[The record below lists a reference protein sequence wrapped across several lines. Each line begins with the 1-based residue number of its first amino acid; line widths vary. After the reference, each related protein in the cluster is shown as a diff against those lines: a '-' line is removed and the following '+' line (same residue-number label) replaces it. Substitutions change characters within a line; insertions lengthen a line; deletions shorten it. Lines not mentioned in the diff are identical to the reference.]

1 METSNLS
8 GLAIGHIVAF
18 RTSSLDEAP
27 WLGRCIAVTDDSVE
41 VVWLEGGW
49 NKEWKESKIRKGRKL
64 EEWRDTV
71 CKESIILYAIELTK
85 SNRLKTST
93 IKYLKEQYSQLCK

>member
-1 METSNLS
+1 M
-8 GLAIGHIVAF
+8 
-18 RTSSLDEAP
+18 
-27 WLGRCIAVTDDSVE
+27 TDDSVE

-85 SNRLKTST
+85 SNRLKAST

>member
-1 METSNLS
+1 M
-8 GLAIGHIVAF
+8 
-18 RTSSLDEAP
+18 
-27 WLGRCIAVTDDSVE
+27 TDDSVE

-85 SNRLKTST
+85 SNTKS
-93 IKYLKEQYSQLCK
+93 KHY